1 MLNTIADM
9 RGDTTRTVDRGLKII
24 AAAMLVVAAGGAH
37 AESNFKTNAGAQTA
51 TASLDFQITIPKI
64 LYLQVGTGTL
74 FADNATKDFITF
86 APPANRL
93 GLGCSTASD
102 CAGSGGDLAAG
113 SVTAVLVSNAGSVT
127 INANTSGGVLNDGGT
142 NTIPYSKINVAAAAL
157 ASPPLGGS
165 SLWTFPGWDT
175 ATTYTP
181 AAGGATNL
189 AAKWTF
195 TYANNTVPRAGTY
208 GGVNLNKGRVAFVA
222 TAP

>member
-1 MLNTIADM
+1 MQGRHLQLT
-9 RGDTTRTVDRGLKII
+9 
-24 AAAMLVVAAGGAH
+24 AAAILFAAAAGVH
-37 AESNFKTNAGAQTA
+37 AESSFKTNVGAQTA

-74 FADNATKDFITF
+74 YTDNTAKDFITF
-86 APPANRL
+86 APPANRI
-93 GLGCSTASD
+93 GLGCGTASD
-102 CAGSGGDLAAG
+102 CAGAGGDLTGGA
-113 SVTAVLVSNAGSVT
+113 VTAILVSNAGSVT

-142 NTIPYSKINVAAAAL
+142 NTIPYSKINVASAAL

-181 AAGGATNL
+181 AASAVTNL

-208 GGVNLNKGRVAFVA
+208 GGVNVNKGRVAFVA